1 MTIPVPDIKRRDIYA
16 LEPEILLRRG
26 VRMVFLDVDNTLMPY
41 GVNTAPGELVCWVE
55 KMKAAGLTLFILSNN
70 RGERP
75 ELFARQLG
83 LEFIG
88 RAKKP
93 GTAKML
99 AVCREKGLR
108 PEECALVGDQIYTD
122 ILCAKRAGAVGVL
135 VRPIR
140 FSNPFFFVRY
150 IAEMPFRCVNK
161 EDKQQ

>member
-26 VRMVFLDVDNTLMPY
+26 VCMVFLDVDNTLMPY

-122 ILCAKRAGAVGVL
+122 ILCASVL
-135 VRPIR
+135 ELLACLFGPFAFQTR
-140 FSNPFFFVRY
+140 FSL
-150 IAEMPFRCVNK
+150 
-161 EDKQQ
+161 